1 MLAVIFFWHIK
12 NSRLESISSPFL
24 LSGCFESL
32 GCLQGLPHW
41 QVMNYNPCLLIIA
54 RLPKTPFIGNYKDF
68 DFYYV
73 WDGKLLESLSRGLL
87 HKRIFLSA
95 VVRID
100 CKKAKRSLG
109 RPVKRL
115 LQKSKQEVKVA
126 YNFLSSYWNNFQTAS
141 NIDLTQTITSN
152 DVTPQLKSFK
162 DSPLY
167 L

>member
-1 MLAVIFFWHIK
+1 M
-12 NSRLESISSPFL
+12 RLESISSPFL
-24 LSGCFESL
+24 LSACFESL

-41 QVMNYNPCLLIIA
+41 QVLNYNPCLLIIA
-54 RLPKTPFIGNYKDF
+54 RLPKTPFIGNYKNF

-73 WDGKLLESLSRGLL
+73 WDGKLLESVSRGVL

-100 CKKAKRSLG
+100 CEKAKSSLG
-109 RPVKRL
+109 KLVKRL
-115 LQKSKQEVKVA
+115 LRKSKQEVKVA
-126 YNFLSSYWNNFQTAS
+126 CNFLSIYWNNFQTAS
-141 NIDLTQTITSN
+141 NIDLTQTIVSN
-152 DVTPQLKSFK
+152 SVTAQLKSLQ